1 MATALYI
8 VALVLR
14 VYWFILLGRV
24 IIEMIR
30 SFSRRWSPS
39 RGFALAAEPMFVLTD
54 VAVKPLRKLIPPV
67 RFGGVAL
74 DVSILVLFFG
84 LSILVTILIS
94 VANGMA

>member
-39 RGFALAAEPMFVLTD
+39 KAFAVAAEPLFVLTD
-54 VAVKPLRKLIPPV
+54 VAVKPMRRLIPPV
-67 RFGGVAL
+67 RMGGIAL

-84 LSILVTILIS
+84 LSLLVTVLIS
-94 VANGMA
+94 VADGIS